1 MQPKARLVEY
11 STLTANLRRLDL
23 TKECTKM
30 TDRNLALEEAELSR
44 TEASL
49 CEGIAI
55 MMAAAAE
62 FDRKV
67 KAVRAVL
74 SEASLAGH
82 EDPSIAKRVNGL
94 ALPSLE
100 TDKVFE
106 RARRAREQAVEVR
119 TKANDDVREMMAQW
133 KQQLAKLNSQVSSD
147 ESAAHNLMAA
157 ARPSSPPAGSNGEAT
172 AVPPAMKRSNT
183 AKTLLGTAPA
193 VQEQPAAQP
202 PFRAESKRASQRVRM
217 QAEVNMTSDDNFF
230 SGFSANISDGGVFI
244 ATINYVPKGTLVDLS
259 FSLPSG
265 EKISATGEVRW
276 LREVNDKDPS
286 SFPGLGVAFTNI
298 DDSAQNAIRNFIAER
313 DPLFY
318 VD

>member
-1 MQPKARLVEY
+1 
-11 STLTANLRRLDL
+11 
-23 TKECTKM
+23 M

-49 CEGIAI
+49 CEGIAT
-55 MMAAAAE
+55 MMATATE

-119 TKANDDVREMMAQW
+119 TKANDDVREMTVQW

-147 ESAAHNLMAA
+147 ESAAHNLMAAAQKAKADAAA

-183 AKTLLGTAPA
+183 AKTLVGTAPA

-286 SFPGLGVAFTNI
+286 SFPGLGVAFTGI